1 MHFSDAIKADRAG
14 EIMGYAKNTV
24 IAYIQQKRIFAV
36 QISGKYIVP
45 KSALAGVLVGDL
57 DFESVHKSTW
67 YMKTILQFAEKNKPN
82 HTNEDD
88 F

>member
-1 MHFSDAIKADRAG
+1 MHFSDAIKADKAG

-36 QISGKYIVP
+36 RIGGKCIVT
-45 KSALAGVLVGDL
+45 KRALAGFLVGDL

-67 YMKTILQFAEKNKPN
+67 YMKNILQFVEKNTPN